1 VVGDTLSVNYS
12 TITPSRV
19 SSFTIYQRSGNPDP
33 STGTWVPISS
43 PYTFPLTQAG
53 YFQLRIVVNYDDGRV
68 FDSGAVSTI
77 TVANSDRPSASV
89 FPSTVIKG
97 QNTVSTINISQGS
110 ATLASINS
118 WGVDGAYNIES
129 NTQNSWSWVIE
140 SNLPTPGTYTLNPFK
155 RLSNGRTV
163 YGTSITVT
171 VVLERKYIGYTLDT
185 SGYIKFQYK
194 DANGVTQP
202 PVEVVGIPLQTVW
215 PSGICASEVT
225 LIAGGGGAS
234 VALTQYSC

>member
-1 VVGDTLSVNYS
+1 
-12 TITPSRV
+12 V
-19 SSFTIYQRSGNPDP
+19 SSFNIDQRSGNPDP
-33 STGTWVPISS
+33 ATGTWTSISS
-43 PYTFPLTQAG
+43 PYTYSPSLTG
-53 YFQLRIVVNYDDGRV
+53 YYQLRITASYDDGRKATTGP
-68 FDSGAVSTI
+68 SSTI
-77 TVANSDRPSASV
+77 TVASCDRPSVSV
-89 FPSTVIKG
+89 FPSTVVKG
-97 QNTVSTINISQGS
+97 QNTVSTITINQGT
-110 ATLASINS
+110 AGLTSINS

-129 NTQNSWSWVIE
+129 NAQNSWSWVIE

-163 YGTSITVT
+163 YGTSITIT

-194 DANGVTQP
+194 DGNGVTQP
-202 PVEVVGIPLQTVW
+202 AVEVFGTPLQTVW